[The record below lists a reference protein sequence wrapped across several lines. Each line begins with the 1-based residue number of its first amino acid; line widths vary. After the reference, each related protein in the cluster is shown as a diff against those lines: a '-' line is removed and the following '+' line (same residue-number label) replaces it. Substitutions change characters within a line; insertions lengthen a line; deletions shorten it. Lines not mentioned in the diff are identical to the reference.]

1 MVSLMRGKIKAIF
14 EKEKTYGIT
23 FNGSDWYVGFLSD
36 KPDWLVKGESEG
48 TEVEFEYSKHKS
60 GDREY
65 NNIVKGTLKKVEVE
79 KPAEEQKEEDSKKI
93 DDNNVSFLKER
104 VQVLNKQVLDLS
116 KQLMFERSKKEDI
129 ARKDIRKSVCLKAGI
144 DLVSRSALVADT
156 ASIEEKKENIRELVL
171 YFAKEFEKYFE
182 NE

>member
-1 MVSLMRGKIKAIF
+1 MRGKIKAIF

-65 NNIVKGTLKKVEVE
+65 NNIVKGTLKKVEAE
-79 KPAEEQKEEDSKKI
+79 KPVEEQKEKDTQDTSN
-93 DDNNVSFLKER
+93 DATLLKDR
-104 VQVLNKQVLDLS
+104 ISVLNKHVLDLS
-116 KQLMFERSKKEDI
+116 KQLMFERSKKDELS
-129 ARKDIRKSVCLKAGI
+129 RREIRKSVCLKAGI

-156 ASIEEKKENIRELVL
+156 ASIEEKKVDILKLVL
-171 YFAKEFEKYFE
+171 YFAKEFENYFE